1 MSNQKAQDKHC
12 EYNNFKRAR
21 YFHGMLMT
29 DRDFREEQ
37 IYHNEKRKLLNRML
51 HGWGVVCGLGI
62 KATSP
67 VSSKIVITPGL
78 ALDCHGNEI
87 LVCEDFEVDL
97 KKEVELCPD
106 ISENEKDPCAEMKKD
121 KECKYYIAIKHKE
134 VPTDPVAVYTPSG
147 GCEEKVCD
155 YSRTREGFC
164 VEPFKSPPCHA
175 VLPKDGLVKDIM
187 ACLQGDNTNEQKAEC
202 LKRELEEFHDSF
214 CEQPYPC
221 PTCCCEGESYVVLGT
236 VDFMK
241 TKCRVTTVSQDM
253 ISINEGRRYAMT
265 FMFWQYYLGSFFPS
279 IANFLDNPF
288 IIFCQIMKIILEQL
302 SKIVS
307 GEEVLARAE
316 AFTKVTKVH
325 KMSEKDAEKVLAEHK
340 VLYNRTITM
349 TADRVLD
356 IASRAI
362 AMEKI
367 EPEMKVDLVT
377 DKTGKV
383 LFYIPAAEVPEKEE
397 LHARLRETENTVKG
411 LQKRI
416 AALELEKKKK

>member
-1 MSNQKAQDKHC
+1 
-12 EYNNFKRAR
+12 
-21 YFHGMLMT
+21 
-29 DRDFREEQ
+29 
-37 IYHNEKRKLLNRML
+37 
-51 HGWGVVCGLGI
+51 
-62 KATSP
+62 
-67 VSSKIVITPGL
+67 
-78 ALDCHGNEI
+78 
-87 LVCEDFEVDL
+87 
-97 KKEVELCPD
+97 
-106 ISENEKDPCAEMKKD
+106 
-121 KECKYYIAIKHKE
+121 
-134 VPTDPVAVYTPSG
+134 
-147 GCEEKVCD
+147 
-155 YSRTREGFC
+155 
-164 VEPFKSPPCHA
+164 

-187 ACLQGDNTNEQKAEC
+187 ACLQGDNTNKQKVEC
-202 LKRELEEFHDSF
+202 LKQELEEFHDSF

-288 IIFCQIMKIILEQL
+288 RIFCQIMKIILEQL
-302 SKIVS
+302 SKTVS
-307 GEEVLARAE
+307 GEEVLARAA

-325 KMSEKDAEKVLAEHK
+325 KMSEKEAKKVLAEHK

-367 EPEMKVDLVT
+367 EPKMKVDLVT